1 MFQRPSEPDINSEI
15 VIVGAGLAG
24 ISLAI
29 KLAELNK
36 EVWLLGSPYES
47 QLAKAGVLTN
57 TDLPDDTVGL
67 KFMEEL
73 FDKAKEKGIKH
84 KSSLVTQISFNDKI
98 LIETKRQKFF
108 AEMVIITTGA
118 KQGKIDFPGEKELF
132 HKGISDCSICDFPL
146 YGTKVVGVLGNHE
159 YTSRAANFLINQ
171 TQGVHLFWY
180 QNAEKPVV
188 DERINLYNIQSIH
201 AFGEEVIEGVKITNF
216 DGEELE
222 IPLQGL
228 FVEGAPVPATEFLI
242 SSEIELDKN
251 NYIII
256 DDEFHTNK
264 GNVFA
269 IGDVTGKTKNYVE
282 VMVHVEKLFEQLK

>member
-1 MFQRPSEPDINSEI
+1 MFQRPSEPDINSDI

-29 KLAELNK
+29 KLADLNK

-47 QLAKAGVLTN
+47 QLAKAGILID
-57 TDLPDDTVGL
+57 TDLPDGTVGL
-67 KFMEEL
+67 KYIEEL

-84 KSSLVTQISFNDKI
+84 KSSLVTKISFKDNI

-108 AEMVIITTGA
+108 ADMVIITTGA

-146 YGTKVVGVLGNHE
+146 YASKVVGVLGNHE
-159 YTSRAANFLINQ
+159 YTSRAANFLINR

-180 QNAEKPVV
+180 QNTEEPVV
-188 DERINLYNIQSIH
+188 DERIKLYTIKSIN
-201 AFGEEVIEGVKITNF
+201 AFGKDVIEGVKIQQF
-216 DGEELE
+216 DGVELE

-228 FVEGAPVPATEFLI
+228 FVEGAPVPATEFLTD
-242 SSEIELDKN
+242 SGIELN
-251 NYIII
+251 ENGYIVTN
-256 DDEFHTNK
+256 ETFHTNHD
-264 GNVFA
+264 NVFA
-269 IGDVTGKTKNYVE
+269 IGDVTGKTKNFSE
-282 VMVHVEKLFEQLK
+282 VMAHVGKIYEQLK